1 MLLQEIGEKEE
12 LQDDE
17 DDEQLNQDDSPERF
31 AQTHVAEPVVI
42 EVEDTIQEALFFHL
56 HVLVALIIVANI
68 VNKFKTPNFSLSFHR
83 KNISLQL
90 IFLKRNCF
98 MNKKLISLLAVVI
111 AVLLIGTVWLA
122 ISLNEEKQVNRDMQ
136 ELAMLD
142 KMEMENE
149 YQQFAAQYGE
159 MKTRINNDS
168 IVAQLTREQ
177 LRTQELL
184 EELRK
189 TKANDAA
196 EITRLKKELATV
208 RAILRSYVLQI
219 DSLNRLNAELTEEN
233 TRVRSELEA
242 SNQQNMQL
250 TSSNQS
256 LSEKVA
262 IASQLNAANIDIM
275 MLVKNG
281 KERTTHP
288 HKIGAVGLVKAT
300 GMKVKFV
307 LSRNTTAQNGMRTI
321 YVRII
326 NPSGEVIPG
335 GGNCVVDGKNVA
347 CTAHEEIEYT
357 GEERHMSMF
366 VPKTTM
372 MPGRYVVQ
380 VIADGHEIGSRG
392 IELEK

>member
-1 MLLQEIGEKEE
+1 
-12 LQDDE
+12 
-17 DDEQLNQDDSPERF
+17 
-31 AQTHVAEPVVI
+31 
-42 EVEDTIQEALFFHL
+42 
-56 HVLVALIIVANI
+56 
-68 VNKFKTPNFSLSFHR
+68 
-83 KNISLQL
+83 
-90 IFLKRNCF
+90 
-98 MNKKLISLLAVVI
+98 MNKKVISLLAVVI

-122 ISLNEEKQVNRDMQ
+122 ISLNEEKQVNKDMQ
-136 ELAMLD
+136 ELAALD

-288 HKIGAVGLVKAT
+288 HKIGAVGLVKST

-307 LSRNTTAQNGMRTI
+307 LSRNTTAKNGMRTI
-321 YVRII
+321 YVRVI
-326 NPSGEVIPG
+326 NPSGEVITG
-335 GGNCVVDGKNVA
+335 GGNCVVDGKTVA
-347 CTAHEEIEYT
+347 CTAREEIEYT

-366 VPKTTM
+366 VPKTSM

>member
-1 MLLQEIGEKEE
+1 
-12 LQDDE
+12 
-17 DDEQLNQDDSPERF
+17 
-31 AQTHVAEPVVI
+31 
-42 EVEDTIQEALFFHL
+42 
-56 HVLVALIIVANI
+56 
-68 VNKFKTPNFSLSFHR
+68 
-83 KNISLQL
+83 
-90 IFLKRNCF
+90 
-98 MNKKLISLLAVVI
+98 MNKKVISLLAVVI

-122 ISLNEEKQVNRDMQ
+122 ISLNEEKQVNKDMQ
-136 ELAMLD
+136 ELAALD

-288 HKIGAVGLVKAT
+288 HKIGAVGLVPSPRCSQ
-300 GMKVKFV
+300 
-307 LSRNTTAQNGMRTI
+307 LPRIRRSRHGSAA
-321 YVRII
+321 
-326 NPSGEVIPG
+326 G
-335 GGNCVVDGKNVA
+335 G
-347 CTAHEEIEYT
+347 
-357 GEERHMSMF
+357 
-366 VPKTTM
+366 
-372 MPGRYVVQ
+372 
-380 VIADGHEIGSRG
+380 
-392 IELEK
+392 